1 MFRWAAIISFGVIF
15 AGLLLHHLLFPCGYK
30 PRFSPGSL
38 IRKKVHLFI
47 LLFPEQK
54 LSLPGKIRKFIF
66 LLGLL
71 SFVVLLLTGFTPL
84 MLGSRLAGYWLIIH
98 ATFAPVFIGCTALL
112 ALLGAGQ
119 YRFNKEDLETV
130 GLGCTSSK
138 IDGCRLTDIGIGA
151 KAGFWLLLILS
162 LPVTLT
168 MVLSMFPLFGTH
180 YQELF
185 YHLHRWCGL
194 VFAWI
199 AIVELY
205 ILIRMGILEDT
216 KKKSHQF

>member
-1 MFRWAAIISFGVIF
+1 MFRWIAIISFGVVF
-15 AGLLLHHLLFPCGYK
+15 AGLFLHHLLFPCGYK
-30 PRFSPGSL
+30 PRFSMGSL

-54 LSLPGKIRKFIF
+54 LSLPGKIRKLIF
-66 LLGLL
+66 LLALL

-98 ATFAPVFIGCTALL
+98 AIFAPVFIGCTALI

-119 YRFNKEDLETV
+119 YRFNKEDLNV
-130 GLGCTSSK
+130 AGLVNKSSEVN
-138 IDGCRLTDIGIGA
+138 GCRLTDSGIGA
-151 KAGFWLLLILS
+151 KTGFWFLMVLS

-180 YQELF
+180 GQELL

-194 VFAWI
+194 VFACI

-205 ILIRMGILEDT
+205 ILIRMGVLKDT
-216 KKKSHQF
+216 R

>member
-1 MFRWAAIISFGVIF
+1 MFRWVAIISFGVVFTGIF
-15 AGLLLHHLLFPCGYK
+15 LHHLLFPCGYK
-30 PRFSPGSL
+30 PRFSIGSL

-84 MLGSRLAGYWLIIH
+84 VLGSRLQGYWLIIH
-98 ATFAPVFIGCTALL
+98 ATFAPIFIGCMALL

-119 YRFNKEDLETV
+119 YRFKKEDLNVIGTGYKNSETGV
-130 GLGCTSSK
+130 
-138 IDGCRLTDIGIGA
+138 CRLADTGIGT
-151 KAGFWLLLILS
+151 KAGFWLLLVLS

-168 MVLSMFPLFGTH
+168 MVLSMFPLFGT
-180 YQELF
+180 QGQDFLF
-185 YHLHRWCGL
+185 HIHRWCGL
-194 VFAWI
+194 IFAWI
-199 AIVELY
+199 AIIELY
-205 ILIRMGILEDT
+205 MLIRMEILKDT
-216 KKKSHQF
+216 RA

>member
-1 MFRWAAIISFGVIF
+1 MFRWVAIISFGVVF
-15 AGLLLHHLLFPCGYK
+15 TGLFLHHLLFPCGYK

-98 ATFAPVFIGCTALL
+98 ATFAPIFIGCTALL

-119 YRFNKEDLETV
+119 YRFKKEDLNVIGTDYKKSETGV
-130 GLGCTSSK
+130 CWLADT
-138 IDGCRLTDIGIGA
+138 GIGA
-151 KAGFWLLLILS
+151 KAGFWLLLVLS

-180 YQELF
+180 GQELL

-194 VFAWI
+194 VFACI
-199 AIVELY
+199 AMVELY
-205 ILIRMGILEDT
+205 MLIRMGILEDT
-216 KKKSHQF
+216 KTKSHKF